1 MVPLDLK
8 YKDEQTELIVGNNNA
23 IREFVTLNIGTKTGG
38 GKTIIGDGNLLMAYV
53 HVAHDCIVKN
63 NVIIANSTQL
73 AGHVEIDDRVTIGGC
88 CAISQFCRL
97 GKFSY
102 IGGDS
107 TINKDILP
115 FCLAEGRWAV
125 MRATNKIGLER
136 GGFSKSEIESIH
148 KAIRFVTKGNR
159 TVDEAVEKI
168 KAECAPERSYWYIC
182 SILCDFKKK
191 VGEVVMSQLRAA
203 VIGVGYLG
211 RFHAQKYK
219 MIESC
224 KLIGVCD
231 VREDSAKAV
240 AEELDVAFFTDF
252 KDLVGKVDLVTVAT
266 TTTTHYEVAKFFCK
280 MGYMLMLKNP

>member
-1 MVPLDLK
+1 MGVHETAIIGSNVELGEGVVVGPFSVIKGQTKIGAGTIIESHVSIGSDYGLVTIGTGNHIYQSAVVGGPPQDLK

-168 KAECAPERSYWYIC
+168 KAECAPNDHIAHMLNFIATS
-182 SILCDFKKK
+182 KK
-191 VGEVVMSQLRAA
+191 GLAR
-203 VIGVGYLG
+203 
-211 RFHAQKYK
+211 
-219 MIESC
+219 
-224 KLIGVCD
+224 
-231 VREDSAKAV
+231 
-240 AEELDVAFFTDF
+240 
-252 KDLVGKVDLVTVAT
+252 
-266 TTTTHYEVAKFFCK
+266 
-280 MGYMLMLKNP
+280 